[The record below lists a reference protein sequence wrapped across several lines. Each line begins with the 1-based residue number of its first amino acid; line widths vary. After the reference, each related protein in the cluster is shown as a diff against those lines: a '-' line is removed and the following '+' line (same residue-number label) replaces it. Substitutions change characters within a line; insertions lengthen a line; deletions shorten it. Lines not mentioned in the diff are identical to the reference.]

1 MANKAVK
8 VNPNAN
14 TGSFTQVDTLNSN
27 VDVTIGAPAGVPT
40 DMVFNVASAT
50 DAGTEFSNGR
60 SFQVVAGQ
68 APYMVRFNPA
78 TTWVRSSTTTG
89 GYTITFLFQW

>member
-8 VNPNAN
+8 VLPLAN
-14 TGSFTQVDTLNSN
+14 SGAFTQCDTLNSN

-40 DMVFNVASAT
+40 DIVFNAADSTAAAAEFT
-50 DAGTEFSNGR
+50 AGR
-60 SFQVVAGQ
+60 VFQVVAGQ
-68 APYMVRFNPA
+68 APYMMRFNPS